1 MNKVSII
8 ESDRNKFEIQF
19 DTMLEMVAIF
29 KKYDCKYNAKEKRWS
44 FNKID
49 YDAVFNELKQIACIE
64 NKKLDVEIFMKH
76 DLQSKKIRIKMS
88 IVDREILDIVK
99 SINGRK
105 YIISS
110 KEWEIDE
117 KYENE
122 LEEKLSGHKI
132 TKSQ

>member
-1 MNKVSII
+1 
-8 ESDRNKFEIQF
+8 
-19 DTMLEMVAIF
+19 
-29 KKYDCKYNAKEKRWS
+29 
-44 FNKID
+44 
-49 YDAVFNELKQIACIE
+49 
-64 NKKLDVEIFMKH
+64 
-76 DLQSKKIRIKMS
+76 MS

-117 KYENE
+117 QYENE
-122 LEEKLSGHKI
+122 LLEKLSGHKI